1 MDSPLWMRRMAS
13 DRIMLMSTVLILGH
27 CSFWI
32 SCGMVLVTTT
42 CPIQET
48 DHTHSKTCKNT
59 QSVADTAS
67 FVQSKGHFFLLFKA
81 SHTLF
86 LYLTA
91 RPLNRFPRK
100 ARQEHEYVS
109 KLHHQLQKLTNS
121 FRCKDACTLHPLH
134 TVANTPLQQVLQL
147 H

>member
-1 MDSPLWMRRMAS
+1 MDAADGLGQDHADVHRLDLGTLQLLDLMRYG
-13 DRIMLMSTVLILGH
+13 VGH
-27 CSFWI
+27 NHLPNTGNRSHTQQDMQKYSKCCRHSFL
-32 SCGMVLVTTT
+32 CAKQRAL
-42 CPIQET
+42 
-48 DHTHSKTCKNT
+48 
-59 QSVADTAS
+59 
-67 FVQSKGHFFLLFKA
+67 FLLFKA

-91 RPLNRFPRK
+91 RPPNRFPRK

-134 TVANTPLQQVLQL
+134 TVSNTPLQQVLQL